1 MHGKFDV
8 FEKNEML
15 KLVELTGCQI
25 LKREPK
31 LGSVDELKPEEM
43 PHHLDFEK
51 NKEFCCAYY
60 ILHDVDTPTE
70 INHKYLRT
78 VRPKW
83 LFECIDE
90 FKIFDPS
97 CGI

>member
-1 MHGKFDV
+1 MT
-8 FEKNEML
+8 
-15 KLVELTGCQI
+15 KLLEIAGAQI

-31 LGSVDELKPEEM
+31 LASVNELEPNEM
-43 PHHLDFEK
+43 PYHLDLEN
-51 NKEFCCAYY
+51 NKYFCCAYY
-60 ILHDVDTPTE
+60 ILCDLDSPVE

-90 FKIFDPS
+90 FKILDPS
-97 CGI
+97 F